1 MRGDSQANDVRS
13 LLEASPT
20 GRNLLQAVLVLPRL
34 DDDPTG
40 TGGTWAD
47 GTVGYWND
55 SGTLRVV
62 LYDRV
67 TGWQQV

>member
-1 MRGDSQANDVRS
+1 MRGDSQANDVRA
-13 LLEASPT
+13 LLDASPT

-34 DDDPTG
+34 DEDPSTSV
-40 TGGTWAD
+40 GTWPD
-47 GTVGYWND
+47 GAIAYWND

-62 LYDRV
+62 LYDRA